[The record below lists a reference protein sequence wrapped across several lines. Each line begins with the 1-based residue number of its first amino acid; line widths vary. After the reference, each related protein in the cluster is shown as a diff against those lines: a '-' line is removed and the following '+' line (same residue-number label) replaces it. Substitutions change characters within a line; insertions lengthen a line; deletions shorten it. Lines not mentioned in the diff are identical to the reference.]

1 MERLRGG
8 NMDLTRNE
16 IEYLIEQRVFN
27 EKHRII
33 LKYRLLDGYTYEKI
47 AELMDMSDRQIK
59 NITYKNLE
67 MLGWK

>member
-1 MERLRGG
+1 MEWLRGG

-47 AELMDMSDRQIK
+47 ADLMDMSDRQIK
-59 NITYKNLE
+59 NITYKNLA

>member
-1 MERLRGG
+1 
-8 NMDLTRNE
+8 MDLTRNE

-59 NITYKNLE
+59 NITYKNLA

>member
-59 NITYKNLE
+59 NITYKNLA

>member
-1 MERLRGG
+1 
-8 NMDLTRNE
+8 MDLTRNE

-47 AELMDMSDRQIK
+47 AELMEMSDRQIK

-67 MLGWK
+67 MLGWR

>member
-1 MERLRGG
+1 
-8 NMDLTRNE
+8 MDLTRNE
-16 IEYLIEQRVFN
+16 IEYIIDQRIFN

-47 AELMDMSDRQIK
+47 GELVDMSDRQIK

-67 MLGWK
+67 KLGWR

>member
-1 MERLRGG
+1 
-8 NMDLTRNE
+8 MDLTRNE

-27 EKHRII
+27 EKHRVI

-59 NITYKNLE
+59 NITYKNLA

>member
-1 MERLRGG
+1 
-8 NMDLTRNE
+8 MDLTRNE
-16 IEYLIEQRVFN
+16 IEYLIDQYIFN

-47 AELMDMSDRQIK
+47 GELVDMSDRQIK

-67 MLGWK
+67 KLGWK

>member
-1 MERLRGG
+1 
-8 NMDLTRNE
+8 MDLTRNE

-47 AELMDMSDRQIK
+47 ADLMDMSDRQIK
-59 NITYKNLE
+59 NITYKNLA

>member
-47 AELMDMSDRQIK
+47 AELMEMSDRQIK

-67 MLGWK
+67 MLGWR

>member
-67 MLGWK
+67 MLGWR

>member
-1 MERLRGG
+1 
-8 NMDLTRNE
+8 MDLTRNE

-47 AELMDMSDRQIK
+47 GELMDMSDRQIK
-59 NITYKNLE
+59 NITYKNLA

>member
-1 MERLRGG
+1 
-8 NMDLTRNE
+8 MDLTRNE

-67 MLGWK
+67 MLGWR